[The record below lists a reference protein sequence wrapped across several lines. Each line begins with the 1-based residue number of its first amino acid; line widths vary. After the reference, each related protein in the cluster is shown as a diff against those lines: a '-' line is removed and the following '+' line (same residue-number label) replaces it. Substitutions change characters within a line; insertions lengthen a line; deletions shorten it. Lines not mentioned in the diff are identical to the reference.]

1 MSEHMG
7 TSSVRSVT
15 PAKSPDIRRAKP
27 RLAKLAASPQQ
38 ALGAPVSPS
47 RPAQISRTAQ
57 PTYTGSKIKVSR
69 CSHRGV
75 VLVCRAALFNQEISS
90 INSQHLQILY
100 LPCNSIRE
108 KFLQTCLSEVFL
120 PQCLSCY
127 YALFN
132 DSRGEKNPI
141 VSNILEK
148 RKYLCLMGQFNER
161 SNCKLNYSVCLFISV
176 IRQIQHK
183 QVNQCF

>member
-69 CSHRGV
+69 CSHRRV
-75 VLVCRAALFNQEISS
+75 VLVCRAALFNQEINS
-90 INSQHLQILY
+90 INSQHLQTLY

-132 DSRGEKNPI
+132 DSRGEKKPYCEQYIRKKKVFVFNGPI
-141 VSNILEK
+141 
-148 RKYLCLMGQFNER
+148 
-161 SNCKLNYSVCLFISV
+161 
-176 IRQIQHK
+176 
-183 QVNQCF
+183 